1 MSNPPPVTIYTQ
13 PGCRPCA
20 RVKSL
25 FVANGI
31 GLEVVDITEN
41 EDARTY
47 VVEVL
52 RASSVPVV
60 VTDDFDPV
68 VGYQPDMYQQIID
81 RYGKGPKNGS

>member
-68 VGYQPDMYQQIID
+68 VGYQPEMYQPIIVHYRNED
-81 RYGKGPKNGS
+81 TDGS

>member
-1 MSNPPPVTIYTQ
+1 MSNTLPVTIYTQ